1 MVATASK
8 ECVRYTNIVFHAIGH
23 FLFFNDAL
31 DGRLDERFVDERVV
45 EDVDFCGR
53 LDTSHSLKGSHY
65 RTGS

>member
-23 FLFFNDAL
+23 FGFFNDAL
-31 DGRLDERFVDERVV
+31 DGRLDERVV

-53 LDTSHSLKGSHY
+53 LDTSHSLKESHY